1 MKEDLEFLDLIKREL
16 YEKNEAKTLERQILK
31 WTNSSEGFYEL
42 IKDVIGAK
50 EDSNE

>member
-16 YEKNEAKTLERQILK
+16 YEKNEAKTL
-31 WTNSSEGFYEL
+31 GFYEL